1 MAKRKMVILPYSVY
15 DVSAM
20 ECWLEE
26 MAGKGLHL
34 DVLAGQY
41 GWFEKGEAAEI
52 RYRMEPWAGDVP
64 KVDDEMETVYEAA
77 GWEYVQRVVDEHFHI
92 WRSVRPDARELHDDP
107 IVRSFGFDWAVK
119 RAAIRFLLVGVIFL
133 VFIGIIVG
141 DAWYEA
147 VRPWPYPW
155 IKPERSLGKSI
166 VLNFLTQLHFVMLNL
181 CLFIWAWMDLVSARR
196 VWSTLRDGISLEQR
210 GKGVPYRR
218 VIFWGGLLLYAVM
231 MAMSLWLLA

>member
-1 MAKRKMVILPYSVY
+1 MRNRKSKILPYSVY

-20 ECWLEE
+20 EGWLEE
-26 MAGKGLHL
+26 MARKGLHL

-41 GWFEKGEAAEI
+41 AWFEKREPAEI

-64 KVDDEMETVYEAA
+64 RLDDEMEAVYEAA

-119 RAAIRFLLVGVIFL
+119 RTAIRFLLVGVIFL
-133 VFIGIIVG
+133 VFMGIIVG

-155 IKPERSLGKSI
+155 IRPERSLGKSI
-166 VLNFLTQLHFVMLNL
+166 VLNFLTQLHFVVLGL
-181 CLFIWAWMDLVSARR
+181 CLFIWAWTDLTSALR
-196 VWSTLRDGISLEQR
+196 VRSTLRDGIPLERR
-210 GKGVPYRR
+210 GKGIPYRR
-218 VIFWGGLLLYAVM
+218 VIFWGGLLLYAVI